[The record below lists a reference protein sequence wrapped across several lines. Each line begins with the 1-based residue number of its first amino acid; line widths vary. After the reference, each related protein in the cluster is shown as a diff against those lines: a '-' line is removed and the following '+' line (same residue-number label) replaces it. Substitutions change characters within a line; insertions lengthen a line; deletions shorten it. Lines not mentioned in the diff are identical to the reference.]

1 MKEKYL
7 HVVVD
12 IEKNFLLLT
21 EKNMNW
27 LATLVDYGI
36 IGILLLLSILVVTLA
51 TERFLFFRR
60 LDPAQY
66 TSRNV
71 LELHLSRNMHLIG
84 TIAGN
89 TPYVG
94 LLGTVLGIMMTFHT
108 ISTSSHMETEA
119 IMVGLSLALKATA
132 IGLVVAIIAVA
143 LYNLLVRKTKDIL
156 LQWDIRHER

>member
-1 MKEKYL
+1 
-7 HVVVD
+7 
-12 IEKNFLLLT
+12 
-21 EKNMNW
+21 MNW

-71 LELHLSRNMHLIG
+71 LELRLLRNMHLIG

-89 TPYVG
+89 TP
-94 LLGTVLGIMMTFHT
+94 T
-108 ISTSSHMETEA
+108 
-119 IMVGLSLALKATA
+119 
-132 IGLVVAIIAVA
+132 
-143 LYNLLVRKTKDIL
+143 
-156 LQWDIRHER
+156 WDYSVPCSES

>member
-1 MKEKYL
+1 
-7 HVVVD
+7 
-12 IEKNFLLLT
+12 
-21 EKNMNW
+21 MNW

-94 LLGTVLGIMMTFHT
+94 LLDTVLGIMMTFHT

-143 LYNLLVRKTKDIL
+143 LYNLLVRKAKDIL

>member
-1 MKEKYL
+1 
-7 HVVVD
+7 
-12 IEKNFLLLT
+12 
-21 EKNMNW
+21 
-27 LATLVDYGI
+27 
-36 IGILLLLSILVVTLA
+36 
-51 TERFLFFRR
+51 
-60 LDPAQY
+60 
-66 TSRNV
+66 
-71 LELHLSRNMHLIG
+71 MHLIG

>member
-1 MKEKYL
+1 
-7 HVVVD
+7 
-12 IEKNFLLLT
+12 
-21 EKNMNW
+21 
-27 LATLVDYGI
+27 
-36 IGILLLLSILVVTLA
+36 
-51 TERFLFFRR
+51 
-60 LDPAQY
+60 
-66 TSRNV
+66 
-71 LELHLSRNMHLIG
+71 MHLIG

-143 LYNLLVRKTKDIL
+143 LYNLLVRNRHRPCPVSISGWKWHRTVL
-156 LQWDIRHER
+156 LQCKENR